1 MIRHLALLAALFM
14 AAPALASSQIAEVIC
29 DTREAMLMRMERTHG
44 AERQGWGIRGSN
56 ALLEIWS
63 IPLTGDRTLV
73 QSYANG
79 RPCIIA
85 MGEGW
90 EMLVDP
96 ADPA

>member
-1 MIRHLALLAALFM
+1 M

-63 IPLTGDRTLV
+63 IPSTGDWTLV

-79 RPCIIA
+79 WSCIIA